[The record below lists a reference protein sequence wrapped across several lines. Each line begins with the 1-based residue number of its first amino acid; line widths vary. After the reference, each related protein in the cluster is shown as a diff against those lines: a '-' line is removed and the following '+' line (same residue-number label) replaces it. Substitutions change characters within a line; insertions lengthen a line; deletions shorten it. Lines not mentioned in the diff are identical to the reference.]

1 MTEIDY
7 KTLNRYLQKKADY
20 SSLYLIYGEDL
31 LVRSALDKLLNV
43 LIPEKQGNLN
53 YEPVDGADGN
63 VREALEKVNT
73 YSMLSGRKV
82 VVLGDSKIFYSKQ
95 DHGILLNKAK
105 DAYDNDAI
113 KKAVKFILSL
123 MGLLQLSFDDLTSEN
138 RYMALNPDVEDSG
151 DFKWLERIIEY
162 CIENKLT
169 IPKGEDSLVL
179 LEKAIEKG
187 FPKNNH
193 LFITTDIVDKRRK
206 LYKAI
211 KDNGVIVDCA
221 VPKGGSVADR
231 RVRESVM
238 KERMNEA
245 LDTAGKKIDQDAF
258 FAMCDMT
265 GFNLGIFSNNLEKLI
280 SYTGDRDTIT
290 MSDVRAVLD
299 RTKKDPVYKLMEAV
313 ADRNVEQSL
322 FFLDSLL
329 VDNFHP
335 LQILAAITNQ
345 IRKLLLV
352 KGFVQSPHGDL
363 WYGGLQFG
371 PFKSQVIPKIKSY
384 DKKLLEELDRWDA
397 GISGDKNNGGQKG
410 KKRKSLPDIMVAKN
424 PNNPY
429 PVYQAFL
436 KSEKFTNVE
445 LADSIQFLSRAD
457 LKLKS
462 TGQSPRLILENTI
475 FHICR
480 RVDVNQSL

>member
-7 KTLNRYLQKKADY
+7 KTLNGYLQKETDY
-20 SSLYLIYGEDL
+20 SSLYLIYGEDV
-31 LVRSALDKLLNV
+31 LVKSALNKLLDI

-63 VREALEKVNT
+63 VPKALEKVNT

-95 DHGILLNKAK
+95 DHGIILQKAK
-105 DAYDNDAI
+105 EAYDNDTI
-113 KKAVKFILSL
+113 KKAAKFILSL

-138 RYMALNPDVEDSG
+138 RYMALNPDGEDLG
-151 DFKWLERIIEY
+151 DLKWLERIIEY

-206 LYKAI
+206 LYKII
-211 KDNGVIVDCA
+211 KSNGVIINCA
-221 VPKGGSVADR
+221 VPKGGSMADK

-238 KERMNEA
+238 KGRMKEA
-245 LDTAGKKIDQDAF
+245 LDAVGKKMDNDAF
-258 FAMCDMT
+258 LAMSDMT

-290 MSDVRAVLD
+290 TGDVTAVLD

-322 FFLDSLL
+322 FFLNSLL

-345 IRKLLLV
+345 IRKLLLI
-352 KGFVQSPHGDL
+352 KGFVQSSNGDS
-363 WYGGLQFG
+363 WHGGLQFG
-371 PFKSQVIPKIKSY
+371 PFKSQVIPKIKLY
-384 DKKLLEELDRWDA
+384 DKNLLEEIGRWDVA
-397 GISGDKNNGGQKG
+397 ISGDENNGGEKR
-410 KKRKSLPDIMVAKN
+410 KKRKPLPDIMVAKN

-429 PVYQAFL
+429 PVYKAFL
-436 KSEKFTNVE
+436 KAEKFTNAE
-445 LADSIQFLSRAD
+445 LTDSIQFISRAD
-457 LKLKS
+457 LQLKS
-462 TGQSPRLILENTI
+462 TGQNPRLILENTI
-475 FHICR
+475 FNICR
-480 RVDVNQSL
+480 RK